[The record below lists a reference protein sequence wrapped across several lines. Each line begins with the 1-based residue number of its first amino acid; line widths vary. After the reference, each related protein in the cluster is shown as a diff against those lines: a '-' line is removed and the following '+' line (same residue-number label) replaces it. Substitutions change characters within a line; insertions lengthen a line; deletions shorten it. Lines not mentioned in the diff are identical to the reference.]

1 MPTTSINRKGEGGG
15 RRQRCDIIRGIIR
28 NFFEGTEENHD
39 VTQGSDSPGR
49 YLTSTI
55 AQLIPWLVHGL
66 DRGIVVL
73 CISGRGKRLF
83 SEVSR

>member
-1 MPTTSINRKGEGGG
+1 MRES
-15 RRQRCDIIRGIIR
+15 
-28 NFFEGTEENHD
+28 FFEGSEENHD
-39 VTQGSDSPGR
+39 VIQASYSPAR

-55 AQLIPWLVHGL
+55 AHSVPWLGHDLV

-83 SEVSR
+83 SEVMC